1 MINKSFEKYFHK
13 KAVLVPW
20 KFHPIPKLNKFKFI
34 VVIPSYNEGDLIL
47 ATINSIAKQKSIQLK
62 QVLVV
67 VVINNSDLDKRD
79 IIENNHLTKSS
90 ILKNKFQFEISII
103 DAFDNYPL
111 PQKFAGVGFARKIGF
126 DLSLTFADSKTIFVA
141 LDADTLISNNY
152 FEILEKHFNS
162 DGFDCLIPGIK
173 HQKAENKIEED
184 AIRQYEK
191 FLFSTANELRNAGSP
206 YGFVTMGSA
215 MAFTKSC
222 YIKAGGMPRKKA
234 TEDFYFLQEIV
245 KTSSVKTIPIK
256 LVFPSSRISDR
267 VYLGTGFRMLEAS
280 KGKNLSDLFYSNSS
294 FKILKKWL
302 NIGQNGFSNSITEI
316 LNEANKINFNLP
328 IFLEKNN
335 IHKIWEGLQK
345 SSKNEK
351 QFRHQFHC
359 WFDGLKTHRLL
370 KYFSTVPSSS
380 LQQKNTEQEQ

>member
-1 MINKSFEKYFHK
+1 MINKSFEKYFRK
-13 KAVLVPW
+13 KAVLEPW
-20 KFHPIPKLNKFKFI
+20 KFHPIPTLNKFKFI
-34 VVIPSYNEGDLIL
+34 VVIPSFNEGNLIL
-47 ATINSIAKQKSIQLK
+47 STIESISKQKFIETK
-62 QVLVV
+62 KILVV
-67 VVINNSDLDKRD
+67 VVINNSELDKRN
-79 IIENNHLTKSS
+79 IIDNNLLTKNS
-90 ILKNKFQFEISII
+90 ILNINYQFEISII
-103 DAFDNYPL
+103 EAFDENPL
-111 PQKFAGVGFARKIGF
+111 PQKIAGVGFARKLGF
-126 DLSLTFADSKTIFVA
+126 DLSLPFADSNTIFVA
-141 LDADTLISNNY
+141 LDADTLISTNY
-152 FEILEKHFNS
+152 FEILDKHFNT
-162 DGFDCLIPGIK
+162 DGFDCIIPGIK
-173 HQKAENKIEED
+173 HQIAENEKEED

-191 FLFSTANELRNAGSP
+191 FLFSTANELKKVGSP

-245 KTSSVKTIPIK
+245 KTSSVKTIPEK

-280 KGKNLSDLFYSNSS
+280 KGKNLSNLFYSQSS
-294 FKILKKWL
+294 FNILKDWL
-302 NIGQNGFSNSITEI
+302 KIGQNGFGNSITEI
-316 LNEANKINFNLP
+316 LNEANKINFDLP

-335 IHKIWEGLQK
+335 IQKIWEGLQK
-345 SSKNEK
+345 SSKNEN

-380 LQQKNTEQEQ
+380 LQRMNTTQEQ